1 MHKLLERL
9 YRDHANLTRVLDL
22 LTLQLDHF
30 FAGEESNFDL
40 KIEMMEYLESYA
52 DQAHHPLEDRLFKYW
67 TQRAPEKSDLVGRL
81 MDEHRD
87 LHQLTHT
94 FRQSLEAIIGGGV
107 MSRQE
112 LETQGRAYIALQR
125 QHLDREEAEA
135 FADIN
140 NTLSDSDWLA
150 IEADLPARDDPLFS
164 LPDMT
169 RFQILFQYLSEY
181 ESEEEAQ

>member
-9 YRDHANLTRVLDL
+9 YRDHVNLNRVLDL

-52 DQAHHPLEDRLFKYW
+52 DQSHHPLEDRLFEHW
-67 TQRAPEKSDLVGRL
+67 LARAPDKAEVVSRL
-81 MDEHRD
+81 MGDHKD

-94 FRQSLEAIIGGGV
+94 FRQSLEAIMSGGV

-125 QHLDREEAEA
+125 QHLDREESEA
-135 FADIN
+135 FVDIN
-140 NTLSDSDWLA
+140 ETLTDVDWQE
-150 IEADLPARDDPLFS
+150 IEADMPATDDPLFS
-164 LPDMT
+164 LPDIT
-169 RFQILFQYLSEY
+169 RFQLLFRYLSEY
-181 ESEEEAQ
+181 ESTDEH